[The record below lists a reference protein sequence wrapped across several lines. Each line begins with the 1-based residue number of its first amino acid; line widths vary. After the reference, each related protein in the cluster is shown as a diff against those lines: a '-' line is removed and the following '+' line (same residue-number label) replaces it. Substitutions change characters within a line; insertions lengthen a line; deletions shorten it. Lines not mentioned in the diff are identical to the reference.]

1 MIQRP
6 DYPAINT
13 TIIEIYNYYFLIMLS
28 LLLLILILVVRWQS
42 NILPLTLKP
51 KLSAFINTRAIML
64 HV

>member
-28 LLLLILILVVRWQS
+28 LLLLL
-42 NILPLTLKP
+42 
-51 KLSAFINTRAIML
+51 
-64 HV
+64 